1 MKTVT
6 AFLKKLV
13 IAIWADRQT
22 NDLWKQIVKSSIAC
36 LAAVTAV
43 ITPQAVAVIGPVTFL
58 APMATIFAHPGQR
71 TGLTIE
77 ALVMLVLGTAIGLG
91 WSILGIY
98 LSSLIVDESKAAAY
112 TIRGIFLAVAAVLHG
127 YIRSAAPRIFLFV
140 AFYLI
145 ACLIV
150 LLGKQD
156 HVSLSVLTNI
166 AYPTLVGAGI
176 SLVTNLSMFPE
187 SSSNFLGLAAIDA
200 LCETMDTLTR
210 ATHWFITPGGDS
222 HEELSHVELTMTSTV
237 KSVPEKPKR
246 KKNWFTKRAAQLPN
260 PFKPSQNRYRV
271 STVPV
276 GLATIA
282 SLTSAKGKLR
292 SRLAQCKNAQ
302 REVNYEITFS
312 VLPPRSMKPLTTSQM
327 SNLVQNITNI
337 IGACENKF
345 AVVENDDGSDDD
357 SVTTADSSNSEPNGG
372 ITRMDTFEAYQQK
385 LENAKP
391 PREVELSNASLLET
405 IIARI
410 REPTA
415 EFDAAIKDAVRLV
428 ITCVAYCYDVPKL
441 PSRLPVPKDIS
452 LHDLDYRIDLL
463 AEAIVNF
470 DTSCSSEL
478 RQLRMDERG
487 NSVDFMPRHETFL
500 ISSFVLGVRQ
510 SATHVLQMLH
520 HIRKT
525 VEQRQARHN
534 RATFWFPKS
543 VDTRQFWKT
552 GGESDGLVLPETAR
566 KPFRHGKSKHR
577 THLTEKDANHTEPEI
592 KDEERA
598 IRFVEPSRR
607 DTERKNGTEE
617 RKGKKS
623 KAEGSSRVL
632 RMREKAADIIEWM
645 HDSNDLF
652 YAVKLA
658 FAVLLLSWPALVD
671 AWNPWYSGF
680 RAVWAPMQLFLVFEV
695 AIGTSVY
702 VFIVRLLGVVFGCFV
717 GFISYL
723 VGDGNKIGV
732 VLFLIV
738 GVVPSFYVQLGTKY
752 VKAGMIC
759 TVSMVVVALSSVNGT
774 ATPVDNF
781 TRRLCAF
788 LVGGLVAV
796 AVEMFVFPVRA
807 RDRLLDTLSVSIKQV
822 QNMQAA
828 MAVGLDSPAK
838 PDFRDPGIIKR
849 FNFAK
854 DQAQTALAAADTFL
868 PMCLKE
874 PRLKGDFKPLYP
886 IYKEIV
892 VVLRQIVERM
902 DNAVS
907 LRREYGSSILEDLH
921 PQVYTYRRNVAASI
935 MLLLFS
941 VHEALIT
948 WQPLPQF
955 MPACR
960 LAHFRLI
967 NRVREILYS
976 RSGAQ
981 TPAGG
986 PPSVSNENFDLAEEV
1001 ARLIVQKRSLSWN
1014 ASTYGQGEIIEYL
1027 EELVEL
1033 TKILVGVN
1041 AFRSGLLEEAAP
1053 YSKYDQRARLN
1064 RIPLSRAPTADTTTT
1079 VAAEEVPTAS
1089 SALAPTES
1097 RATGL
1102 QRTQTIR
1109 RASLTRRRAH
1119 QRGEKGEE
1127 SDSEEDIPVSLQRVG
1142 TRICENNALIRRRT
1156 IVVSNDDR

>member
-6 AFLKKLV
+6 RFLKRLV
-13 IAIWADRQT
+13 IAIWADRQA
-22 NDLWKQIVKSSIAC
+22 NDLWQQIVKCSIAC
-36 LAAVTAV
+36 IASVIAV
-43 ITPQAVAVIGPVTFL
+43 ITPEAVAILGPATFL
-58 APMATIFAHPGQR
+58 APMGVIFAHPGQR
-71 TGLTIE
+71 TGIMIE
-77 ALVMLVLGTAIGLG
+77 ALMMLVLGTAAGLG
-91 WSILGIY
+91 WSILGLF
-98 LSSLIVDESKAAAY
+98 LSSFIVDESKAAAY
-112 TIRGIFLAVAAVLHG
+112 TIRGVFLALASVFHG
-127 YIRSAAPRIFLFV
+127 YIRSAAPRAFLFV

-156 HVSLSVLTNI
+156 RVSMSVFTNV
-166 AYPTLVGAGI
+166 AYPTLIGAGI
-176 SLVTNLSMFPE
+176 SLVANLSMFPE
-187 SSSNFLGLAAIDA
+187 SSSNFVGLAAIDA

-222 HEELSHVELTMTSTV
+222 YEELSHVELTMTSTV

-246 KKNWFTKRAAQLPN
+246 KKNFITKRMAQFPN

-302 REVNYEITFS
+302 REVNYEITLS
-312 VLPPRSMKPLTTSQM
+312 VLPPASMKPLTNSHM
-327 SNLVQNITNI
+327 GDLVQNITNI

-345 AVVENDDGSDDD
+345 AVVENDDGSNDD
-357 SVTTADSSNSEPNGG
+357 STTTADSSNGEPSGG
-372 ITRMDTFEAYQQK
+372 ITRMNTFEVYQQK

-391 PREVELSNASLLET
+391 PREVELSNASLLEA

-415 EFDAAIKDAVRLV
+415 KFDAVIKDAVRLV

-441 PSRLPVPKDIS
+441 PSGLPVPKDIS
-452 LHDLDYRIDLL
+452 LHELDYRIDLL
-463 AEAIVNF
+463 AEAIANF
-470 DTSCSSEL
+470 DSSCSSEL
-478 RQLRMDERG
+478 RQLRMDESG

-510 SATHVLQMLH
+510 SATHVLQMLYH
-520 HIRKT
+520 VRET
-525 VEQRQARHN
+525 VEQRQARRN

-543 VDTRQFWKT
+543 VDMRQFWKT
-552 GGESDGLVLPETAR
+552 GGESDGLVLPGTAR
-566 KPFRHGKSKHR
+566 KQVHHGKSKHQ
-577 THLTEKDANHTEPEI
+577 TQSAEKDANDTEPKI

-598 IRFVEPSRR
+598 IRFVEPKPPVTKRY
-607 DTERKNGTEE
+607 DGAEK
-617 RKGKKS
+617 RKGGKS
-623 KAEGSSRVL
+623 KADGSSRIL
-632 RMREKAADIIEWM
+632 EIRGKAADIIEWI
-645 HDSNDLF
+645 HESNDLF
-652 YAVKLA
+652 YAIKLA
-658 FAVLLLSWPALVD
+658 FAVLLLSWPAFVWD
-671 AWNPWYSGF
+671 DWYARIRG
-680 RAVWAPMQLFLVFEV
+680 VWAPMQLFLVFEV
-695 AIGTSVY
+695 AVGTSVY
-702 VFIVRLLGVVFGCFV
+702 VFIVRFIGVLLGCVIGY
-717 GFISYL
+717 ISYV
-723 VGDGNKIGV
+723 VGGGNKIAMVLVLVAGV
-732 VLFLIV
+732 I
-738 GVVPSFYVQLGTKY
+738 PSFYVQLGTRY
-752 VKAGMIC
+752 TKAGMIS
-759 TVSMVVVALSSVNGT
+759 TVSMVVVALSSANGPLS
-774 ATPVDNF
+774 ARDNF
-781 TRRLCAF
+781 IRRWLCF

-807 RDRLLDTLSVSIKQV
+807 RDRLIESLSVSIKQV

-828 MAVGLDSPAK
+828 MAVGLGSPAK

-849 FNFAK
+849 FNLAK
-854 DQAQTALAAADTFL
+854 DRAQEALALADTFL
-868 PMCLKE
+868 PMCLAE
-874 PRLKGDFKPLYP
+874 PRLKGDFRLLYP

-907 LRREYGSSILEDLH
+907 LRKEFGSSILEDLH
-921 PQVYTYRRNVAASI
+921 PQVYMYRRNVAASI

-986 PPSVSNENFDLAEEV
+986 PPSVSLENVNLAEEV
-1001 ARLIVQKRSLSWN
+1001 TRLIVQKRSLSWN

-1064 RIPLSRAPTADTTTT
+1064 RIPLSRAPTNETAAT
-1079 VAAEEVPTAS
+1079 VAAEEVPR
-1089 SALAPTES
+1089 E
-1097 RATGL
+1097 
-1102 QRTQTIR
+1102 
-1109 RASLTRRRAH
+1109 
-1119 QRGEKGEE
+1119 EKAER
-1127 SDSEEDIPVSLQRVG
+1127 SDSEEDIPKGVEVTHVAKQ
-1142 TRICENNALIRRRT
+1142 TW
-1156 IVVSNDDR
+1156 